1 MSLIGWSNLTLG
13 SALTLCLGIVVSMP
27 ALAQVADNPGYDR
40 PGLGFTPAVLQPGD
54 FTLEQGLP
62 DWSRADGI
70 SLYNAD
76 TLFRLGIGHS
86 LELQLGTGWN
96 QLEGSGQTIDG
107 RSDTSLAVKFAP
119 STIGN
124 VSWGL
129 LGSVEFTD
137 GARAFRAE
145 RNQYLL
151 GGSVNWQRSLD
162 NALGLYVEAVHGD
175 TDSQLLAVN
184 DSWTLTPAL
193 GAYVELAAQHLDGI
207 GHGSLGGAGLTWQA
221 TPRAQL
227 DIGVRHRLSGFA
239 DTWQGGAGFAVYF
252 GN

>member
-1 MSLIGWSNLTLG
+1 MRLSEWRNPNLG
-13 SALTLCLGIVVSMP
+13 SALTLCLGIFVITP
-27 ALAQVADNPGYDR
+27 ALARAADNPGYDR
-40 PGLGFTPAVLQPGD
+40 PGLGFTPAALRPGD
-54 FTLEQGLP
+54 STLEQGLP

-96 QLEGSGQTIDG
+96 RLEGSGLTTDG

-119 STIGN
+119 STTGH

-129 LGSVEFTD
+129 LGSVELTD

-145 RNQYLL
+145 QNQYLL
-151 GGSVNWQRSLD
+151 GASVNWQRSSD
-162 NALGLYVEAVHGD
+162 HSLGLYAEAVHGD

-184 DSWTLTPAL
+184 DGWAFTPAL
-193 GAYVELAAQHLDGI
+193 GMYVELAAQHLDGI
-207 GHGSLGGAGLTWQA
+207 GDGSMGGAGLTWQA
-221 TPRAQL
+221 TPRVQL
-227 DIGVRHRLSGFA
+227 DIGVRHRLGGNA
-239 DTWQGGAGFAVYF
+239 DTWQGGVGFAVYF
-252 GN
+252 GD